1 MWKALLLHM
10 FHLSLVSLFSL
21 IHATCDLQPITGD
34 DATFCG
40 DDLHVVYS
48 DIGDVSCTHIPLC
61 QNFTRDLIK
70 KWGSP
75 VVTYSNAQKDKLY
88 LLMMVD
94 PDAPSRENPSFKYWR
109 HWLLADIQRSNRT
122 SSSGYC
128 HVELLE
134 NRLPGQDLLSG
145 KSLKGRVI
153 TDYKGPSP
161 PASTGYHRYEF
172 HLYLQLPGSFPSLSP
187 SEEESRGKFDPE
199 AFSTRFS
206 LGIPVASTLFM
217 VQNPQQK
224 DL

>member
-1 MWKALLLHM
+1 MWKALLLM
-10 FHLSLVSLFSL
+10 CHLSLVSLFSV

-48 DIGDVSCTHIPLC
+48 DMGDVSCTHIPLC

-109 HWLLADIQRSNRT
+109 HWLLADIQ
-122 SSSGYC
+122 
-128 HVELLE
+128 
-134 NRLPGQDLLSG
+134 GQDLLSG
-145 KSLKGRVI
+145 KSLKGRVV

-172 HLYLQLPGSFPSLSP
+172 HLYLQPPGSFPSLSP